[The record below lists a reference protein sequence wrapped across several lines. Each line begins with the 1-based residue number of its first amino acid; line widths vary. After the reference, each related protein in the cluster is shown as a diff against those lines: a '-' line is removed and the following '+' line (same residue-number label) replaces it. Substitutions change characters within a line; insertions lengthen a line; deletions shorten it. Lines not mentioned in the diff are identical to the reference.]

1 MKPIVDLQLK
11 SKRVLLLDEFLL
23 QTEMDYF
30 HNSMD
35 EPIKPLMTVASGT
48 KVSSI
53 LGVLENVLPMVDRMI
68 VASAMTNTFLNSM
81 GINVG
86 ASKVEEKL
94 FADAKRFVDATEKK
108 GNKLY
113 LPVDFV
119 VVDRFASRYRY

>member
-1 MKPIVDLQLK
+1 
-11 SKRVLLLDEFLL
+11 
-23 QTEMDYF
+23 
-30 HNSMD
+30 
-35 EPIKPLMTVASGT
+35 
-48 KVSSI
+48 
-53 LGVLENVLPMVDRMI
+53 MVDRMI